1 MEQYGNLNGDSGVT
15 RFEIGPLDIK
25 VEFRDGSVYLYNEQ
39 RPSVRHV
46 EEMVRLARAG
56 SGLNS
61 YISRVVKK
69 NYAAKL
75 R

>member
-1 MEQYGNLNGDSGVT
+1 MEIYQNLNGDSGVT
-15 RFEIGPLDIK
+15 RYEIGVDSIK
-25 VEFRDGSVYLYNEQ
+25 VEFRDNSLYLYNYIAPG
-39 RPSVRHV
+39 RMPV
-46 EEMVRLARAG
+46 EEMKKMARAG

-61 YISRVVKK
+61 YISKYVKK